1 MNIMCRSNNNYS
13 TNPYITTS
21 SSSKCYPSHLATDEN
36 ASVVTASTT
45 NTDSSTS
52 LPMSVADMESC
63 SFAANDQT
71 TTTTNEKQQHQ
82 EQRQP
87 PTMTSSCTS
96 EDVMKSPQVLNN
108 KRTIPFTRS
117 DSTNTL
123 LLSPLSKEFREM
135 QKVIEQMKNC
145 AALNFNPLEI
155 TPSVKKKHYVST
167 TTKPTSSSTT
177 VTATTPTTTAKLLTV
192 SNKARESTGIT
203 SPRATTE
210 SSSTSSPIADAD
222 GAGNSSSNSSDGST
236 LSNNNPKKY
245 NPSHVHATEVAPS
258 SPNKISSTDKVNDDV
273 RKRKTGNENNLHLK
287 QQLLQEHRRIYQQ
300 KIAMTKL
307 ADLETRKQ
315 VEARL
320 QMLRNKKAARI
331 AKAKAK
337 GLL

>member
-1 MNIMCRSNNNYS
+1 
-13 TNPYITTS
+13 
-21 SSSKCYPSHLATDEN
+21 
-36 ASVVTASTT
+36 
-45 NTDSSTS
+45 
-52 LPMSVADMESC
+52 
-63 SFAANDQT
+63 
-71 TTTTNEKQQHQ
+71 
-82 EQRQP
+82 
-87 PTMTSSCTS
+87 MTSSCTS
-96 EDVMKSPQVLNN
+96 EDAMESPKLSNN

-222 GAGNSSSNSSDGST
+222 GAGDSSSNSSDGST
-236 LSNNNPKKY
+236 LSKKC
-245 NPSHVHATEVAPS
+245 NPSHANATKVAPL
-258 SPNKISSTDKVNDDV
+258 SPNKISSTDKENVDV

-320 QMLRNKKAARI
+320 EMLRNKKAARI